1 MIEINFRNDLL
12 PLKDK
17 LFRLALRITASRDEA
32 EDITQDVLLR
42 VWEKRAELPAV
53 DSLEA
58 YVLTAGR
65 NTALDRLRRQE
76 AHHLTLEEQRD
87 DKPDNAPAPDDLLEH
102 DEKLRR
108 VHDLF
113 SRLPEKQRTIMQ
125 LRDIEGKT
133 TRETALITGLTEE
146 NVKVTLLR
154 ARRTVREQYEKI
166 ENYGL

>member
-76 AHHLTLEEQRD
+76 THHLTLGEQGD
-87 DKPDNAPAPDDLLEH
+87 DRPDNAPAPDDLLEH
-102 DEKLRR
+102 DEKLQR